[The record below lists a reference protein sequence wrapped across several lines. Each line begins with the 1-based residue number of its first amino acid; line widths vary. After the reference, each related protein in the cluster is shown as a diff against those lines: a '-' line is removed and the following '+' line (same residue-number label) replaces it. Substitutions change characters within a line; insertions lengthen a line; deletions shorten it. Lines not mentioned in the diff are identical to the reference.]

1 MLLSN
6 HLRYSKE
13 NLSVDSSKG
22 KPTVPTGVF
31 TLVSGVRLQCFHDL
45 VLGTLKLNCKPIGTP
60 NRWWASLALR
70 AWMQVC
76 EPVNFLVSPWFW
88 YRRCHQA
95 NSPVFVFVCF
105 SYHVS
110 LSSSFCGCSHL
121 LLCLSVAL
129 VALVA
134 FVVIVVACYACAV
147 AVAATVVAVLLI
159 IILLLL
165 PMLLLLLVGLAFLL
179 LFLQFTEAGLYATI
193 CTAGQVYLNDFC
205 GKSLWRL
212 WSGER
217 CNNPLKFERQ
227 HGKRRWPLWLVHIV
241 YQKNHTNL

>member
-22 KPTVPTGVF
+22 KPTVPTGMVF
-31 TLVSGVRLQCFHDL
+31 TLVSGVRLQCSHDL

-76 EPVNFLVSPWFW
+76 EPVIFLVSRWFW

-129 VALVA
+129 VA

-147 AVAATVVAVLLI
+147 AVAATVVAVLLL
-159 IILLLL
+159 IILLL
-165 PMLLLLLVGLAFLL
+165 PPILLLLVGLAFLL

-241 YQKNHTNL
+241 YQKKHTNL